1 MTGITVLKIG
11 GSIITDRSSHI
22 PKALPDQINRIAEEI
37 AGSYDNLI
45 LVHGAGSFGHIF
57 AKQFRLTER
66 FDTRGLI
73 KTHCSVKK
81 LNNMMINALSSAG
94 VPGVPVHPFGNCLLE
109 NGRINEMFTSHIKVM
124 LDQELVPVLHGDV
137 VMDTVKGIDI
147 LSGDQI
153 ISYIADK
160 LGADKIGVGSNTE
173 GVLDDLGITIPA
185 ITPDTFDK
193 ICMYI
198 TGSSNTDVT
207 GGMLGKVQELVELA
221 DTVNIESWIFNAATP
236 GNIRKFLEG
245 ISIGTHIRTDT

>member
-22 PKALPDQINRIAEEI
+22 PKALPDEINRIAKEI
-37 AGSYDNLI
+37 FGVYDNLI

-57 AKQFRLTER
+57 ARQFRLTER
-66 FDTRGLI
+66 FDARGLI

-81 LNNMMINALSSAG
+81 LNNMMINALLSAG

-109 NGRINEMFTSHIKVM
+109 NGRINEMFFSHIKVM
-124 LDQELVPVLHGDV
+124 LDQKLVPVLHGDV

-173 GVLDDLGITIPA
+173 GVLDDMGITIPS
-185 ITPDTFDK
+185 ITPGTFDK
-193 ICMYI
+193 IRVYI
-198 TGSSNTDVT
+198 TGSSQTDVT

-221 DTVNIESWIFNAATP
+221 DTVNIESRIFNGATP

-245 ISIGTHIRTDT
+245 ISIGTHIRMDT